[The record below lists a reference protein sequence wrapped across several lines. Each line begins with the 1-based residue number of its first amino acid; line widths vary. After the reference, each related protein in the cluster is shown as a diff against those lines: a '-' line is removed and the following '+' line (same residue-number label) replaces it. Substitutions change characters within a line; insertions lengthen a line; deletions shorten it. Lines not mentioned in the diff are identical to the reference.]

1 LVIPKRPG
9 LVAAKRAPDS
19 RPRSGS
25 FGKGHNGCAQRR
37 TGHCR
42 LLPHSTLRAPG
53 RSRFRE
59 GAPAVAVGVEP
70 GRLRLLPHSTLR
82 APGRNRRRA
91 TPECAKRASSLRV
104 AAKKRVCVLFVSSMR
119 LTPSGLARR
128 FAPGETVLGLPV
140 CAPDAWPRSVPRTRG
155 GEAALSGR
163 GTTAAFHAERGTVGC
178 SRTRRCAHR
187 VAAAFGQGRQRL
199 RSPSCNG
206 ALAAAPALD
215 AGAHRGAAAY
225 RLRLAPCMCPGLVA
239 AKRAPDSWRRSRSF
253 GKGHN
258 GCVRRGTGHC
268 RLLPHSTLRTPGRS
282 RLREGAQPPQS
293 RPRTGRASRARTRA
307 APPGHGGCIFWAS
320 NASREDYWDGF

>member
-1 LVIPKRPG
+1 MRRRLFSYTDRFTVSRSAGTEPSRAAARDGDGGIPAAAPALDAARTGSRRRPRREERRLVIPKRPG

-82 APGRNRRRA
+82 APGRSRRRA

-128 FAPGETVLGLPV
+128 FAPGETVLGSPI
-140 CAPDAWPRSVPRTRG
+140 CAPDAWPRSG
-155 GEAALSGR
+155 S
-163 GTTAAFHAERGTVGC
+163 
-178 SRTRRCAHR
+178 
-187 VAAAFGQGRQRL
+187 FGQGR
-199 RSPSCNG
+199 S
-206 ALAAAPALD
+206 
-215 AGAHRGAAAY
+215 
-225 RLRLAPCMCPGLVA
+225 
-239 AKRAPDSWRRSRSF
+239 
-253 GKGHN
+253 
-258 GCVRRGTGHC
+258 GCVRRRISGRW
-268 RLLPHSTLRTPGRS
+268 RLLPHSTLRAPGRS
-282 RLREGAQPPQS
+282 RISASPRVLHPPLFGQQRITWWVLR
-293 RPRTGRASRARTRA
+293 
-307 APPGHGGCIFWAS
+307 
-320 NASREDYWDGF
+320 